1 MQDLEA
7 SDGVAS
13 TGTNATN
20 TTNTATRMGRSVS
33 NQLRFTQ
40 QNRITRRAFAQLKAK
55 FRSRQGVA
63 LYATSRE
70 HLEPPGPTQPIMTI
84 GYSLEWENRCLY
96 ARLGC
101 KPVPGRRAG
110 GWVRPA
116 GDCDSDCGRAH
127 LGHSGLVGHHLRT
140 EPVSWTGRR
149 PLRNNRQ
156 RTNPSPVRL
165 NSAAEHPSDR
175 RQRGPVLSPPHGRL
189 SVRLSASSTRGV
201 VHRGTICT
209 ASLAEAV
216 TF

>member
-13 TGTNATN
+13 TTDTN

-40 QNRITRRAFAQLKAK
+40 QNRITRPPFAQLKAK
-55 FRSRQGVA
+55 FRSRRHVGA
-63 LYATSRE
+63 LRQRAAS
-70 HLEPPGPTQPIMTI
+70 TQNLPRSAQAIMTI

-101 KPVPGRRAG
+101 KPVLGRRVG
-110 GWVRPA
+110 GQVRPA

-127 LGHSGLVGHHLRT
+127 LGHPGLMGHHLRT
-140 EPVSWTGRR
+140 EPVSWSGRR

-156 RTNPSPVRL
+156 RTDSASVGL
-165 NSAAEHPSDR
+165 NSAAEHPS
-175 RQRGPVLSPPHGRL
+175 
-189 SVRLSASSTRGV
+189 
-201 VHRGTICT
+201 
-209 ASLAEAV
+209 
-216 TF
+216 